1 MDAKLTL
8 MNTKAGRR
16 FAGFMKAYNTGDP
29 DIIYDFVKH
38 YTTDE
43 ALTAQPVKTW
53 AKQLMTIHRHIGPMK
68 VEQVVASDEYRVVV
82 LMGAQAGGLYTT
94 EIAVSED
101 YPHKVA
107 EFKHE
112 PAG

>member
-1 MDAKLTL
+1 METKVAL
-8 MNTKAGRR
+8 MKSKAGRR

-29 DIIYDFVKH
+29 DVIYDFVKQ

-43 ALTAQPVKTW
+43 ALQAQPVKTW
-53 AKQLMTIHRHIGPMK
+53 AKQLITIYQHIGTMK
-68 VEQVVASDEYRVVV
+68 VEQVVAADEYRVVV
-82 LMGAQAGGLYTT
+82 VMGAQAGGLYTT
-94 EIAVSED
+94 ELAVSED

-112 PAG
+112 PTG